1 MLSYSFLDVLMQLNS
16 NIFDEIANFLNL
28 NAIYPSC
35 C

>member
-16 NIFDEIANFLNL
+16 NIFDEIAKFLNL
-28 NAIYPSC
+28 NTIYPSC